1 MINKSIKIFV
11 IILLFFLIF
20 ISLSSYSTNIQDIEI
35 GFSPGRK
42 AKQIILSA
50 IEEAKKSIDI
60 AAYSFT
66 SKPIALALINAR
78 NRGVNIRVVA
88 DKKSN
93 SKKYTAVTYLSN
105 HHIPVRLNDKYAIM
119 HNKFMIIDNHSVET
133 GSFNY
138 TKNAENRNAENVIY
152 IKNRPDIAEKYTQE
166 FNRLW
171 SETINEKPT
180 Y

>member
-1 MINKSIKIFV
+1 MIKKVIKIIVTIF
-11 IILLFFLIF
+11 LFFLIF

-35 GFSPGRK
+35 GFSPGKK

-66 SKPIALALINAR
+66 NKSIALALVDAR
-78 NRGVNIRVVA
+78 NRGINVRVVA

-93 SKKYTAVTYLSN
+93 SKKYTAVTYLAN
-105 HHIPVRLNDKYAIM
+105 HHISVRLNDKYAIM
-119 HNKFMIIDNHSVET
+119 HNKFMIIDNHSIET

-138 TKNAENRNAENVIY
+138 TKNAEKRNAENVIY
-152 IKNRPDIAEKYTQE
+152 IKNRPDIAEKYIRE

-171 SETINEKPT
+171 SEAIDKKAA